1 MQDDETASFVSR
13 REWSLVERFV
23 DDGIS
28 GSHDRRP
35 GLQSMLQA
43 ARQRR
48 FDVLVVYRSDRLFR
62 SLQELVNTLAELG
75 ELGVGFASVNE
86 PFDTT
91 TSAGRLLLQMVGAF
105 AEFERNVMIERTRS
119 GLAAAR
125 RRGVTLGRPKRF
137 VDVERAKALRAR
149 GWSVSAIAIELKTSP
164 ATLYRALS
172 NFPILELRDVDELAG
187 GAGEQPLSDEP
198 V

>member
-1 MQDDETASFVSR
+1 MKRAASYCRVSRSDQSSRMQDDETAAFVAR

-35 GLQSMLQA
+35 GLQAMLQA

-62 SLQELVNTLAELG
+62 SLQELVNTLAELA

-91 TSAGRLLLQMVGAF
+91 TSAGKLLLQLVGAF

-119 GLAAAR
+119 GLAAAV
-125 RRGVTLGRPKRF
+125 RRGVKLGRPRRV
-137 VDVERAKALRAR
+137 VDVERAKALRLA
-149 GWSVSAIAIELKTSP
+149 GVNYEAIARELGVGVG
-164 ATLYRALS
+164 TLHRALS
-172 NFPILELRDVDELAG
+172 R
-187 GAGEQPLSDEP
+187 EP
-198 V
+198 S

>member
-1 MQDDETASFVSR
+1 VKRAASYCRVSRSDQSSRMQDDETAAFVAR

-35 GLQSMLQA
+35 GLQAMLQA

-62 SLQELVNTLAELG
+62 SLQELVNTLAELA

-91 TSAGRLLLQMVGAF
+91 TSAGKLLLQLVGAF

-119 GLAAAR
+119 GLAAAV
-125 RRGVTLGRPKRF
+125 RRGVKLGRPRRV
-137 VDVERAKALRAR
+137 VDVERAKALRLA
-149 GWSVSAIAIELKTSP
+149 GVNYEAIARELGVGVG
-164 ATLYRALS
+164 TLHRALS
-172 NFPILELRDVDELAG
+172 R
-187 GAGEQPLSDEP
+187 EP
-198 V
+198 S